1 MRFSRLFGKTLRE
14 VPSEAETASHRL
26 LLRAGLIYQVS
37 SGIYSYLPL
46 GLRTIGKIEAIIRQE
61 MDATGAQEVLMPA
74 LQPLEIWQQS
84 GRAEAFGDNLFR
96 LKDRRDRDLVI
107 APTHE
112 EVVTNLVKHFV
123 TSYRDLPV
131 TLYQIQTKFRD
142 EARPRAGLI
151 RVREFAM
158 KDAYSFDPDEEAL
171 DESYKKM
178 LEAYQRIF
186 QRCGLSVMVV
196 EADSGAIGGKDSQE
210 FILPASSGEDTV
222 IFCSNCSYA
231 ANAERAQGA
240 KLVPAIEPEQPLEE
254 VHTPGVKTITELSEY
269 LGVTAINTIKAVF
282 YISDGNLVLVSI
294 RGDLEVNEIK
304 LKNVLKANELRLAT
318 SQEVTMAGFI
328 PGSASALELKNVKS
342 VADESIRLGCNFVVG
357 GNRPDYHLK
366 NVNHPRDFQPTQIID
381 IAMAEAG
388 QGCPRCAGILKST
401 RGIEVGHI
409 FKLGTFFTDSAGA
422 TYVDHEGHQR
432 SVTMGCYGI
441 GVGRLL
447 GAAIEQNHD
456 DKGIIFSPAIAPYQ
470 VHLVGLQSNKAT
482 VREGAETIERV
493 FEEFGVDVLYDDR
506 DESPGA
512 KLNDSDLLGL
522 PIRIVVSDRT
532 LQTNMVE
539 IKLRN
544 SDTSSLIPI
553 DQVVSTVKNILE
565 EW

>member
-14 VPSEAETASHRL
+14 IPSEAETASHRL
-26 LLRAGLIYQVS
+26 LLRAGLIHQVAA
-37 SGIYSYLPL
+37 GIYSYLPL
-46 GLRTIGKIEAIIRQE
+46 GLRAISKIETIIRQE
-61 MDATGAQEVLMPA
+61 MDTTGAQELLMPA
-74 LQPLEIWQQS
+74 LQPLEIWEQT

-96 LKDRRDRDLVI
+96 LKDRRHRDLVI

-158 KDAYSFDPDEEAL
+158 KDAYSFDPDEETL
-171 DESYKKM
+171 DESYNRM

-222 IFCSNCSYA
+222 IFCPDCNYA
-231 ANAERAQGA
+231 ANAERAQGI
-240 KLVPAIEPEQPLEE
+240 KPSPDIEFERPLEE
-254 VHTPGVKTITELSEY
+254 VYTPGIKTIAELSEY
-269 LGVTAINTIKAVF
+269 LGVTPINTLKAVF

-304 LKNVLKANELRLAT
+304 LKNALKVNELRLAT
-318 SQEVTMAGFI
+318 SQEVTMGGFI
-328 PGSASALELKNVKS
+328 PGAASALDLKDVRS

-366 NVNHPRDFQPTQIID
+366 NANHPRDFQPAHIID
-381 IAMAEAG
+381 IAMAEEG
-388 QGCPRCAGILKST
+388 QGCPRCAGVLKST

-441 GVGRLL
+441 GIGRLL

-456 DKGIIFSPAIAPYQ
+456 DRGIIFSPAIAPYQ
-470 VHLVGLQSNKAT
+470 VHLVGLQSNRTA
-482 VREGAETIERV
+482 VREGAEAIERV
-493 FEEFGVDVLYDDR
+493 FQESGVDVLYDDR

-512 KLNDSDLLGL
+512 KLNDADLLGL
-522 PIRIVVSDRT
+522 PIRVVVSERS

-553 DQVVSTVKNILE
+553 EQVVSTVKNILE